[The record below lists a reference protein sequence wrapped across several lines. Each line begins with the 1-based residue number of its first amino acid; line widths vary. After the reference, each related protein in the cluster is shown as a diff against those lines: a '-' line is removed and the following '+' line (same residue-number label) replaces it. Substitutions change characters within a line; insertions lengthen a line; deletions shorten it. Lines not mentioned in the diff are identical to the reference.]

1 MGSKRKRLNELHME
15 KKNEVLDLID
25 RGVSERTVAVQFG
38 VANCSAGN
46 KQNRGT
52 VLKAWEEHCSSDRQ
66 RKLRR
71 TDNDNVN
78 AVTLHLVRLLDK
90 CYWTNVN
97 AVTLHLV
104 RLLDKCYWTNVNAV
118 TLQLVRLLDQC

>member
-52 VLKAWEEHCSSDRQ
+52 VLKAWEENRSSDRQ

-78 AVTLHLVRLLDK
+78 AVTL
-90 CYWTNVN
+90 
-97 AVTLHLV
+97 
-104 RLLDKCYWTNVNAV
+104 
-118 TLQLVRLLDQC
+118 QFVRLLDQCFKQKPGKLHTGYMLKMFRQAMDGLHRSGQDTTLT